1 MSKPI
6 ILIDDEEK
14 FAVML
19 QELLAASGYEADFC
33 LNPEEALI
41 RLKHEN
47 YELVITDYKM
57 PQMDGAQFLGEA
69 RKVNPDLPVIMIS
82 GLMNM
87 PELIKVANIGVTL
100 VLEKPFNTDDLLNY
114 VGRFVH
120 PTASE
125 EVSAMAMDMEASEIS
140 FQQDKVEV
148 TYPTPATCLSDASNE
163 NKRFLESL
171 WNSANAYRHLP
182 IYAQSGAEV
191 RQVAMEV
198 MEWTNSKSDGEVV
211 RIMLSDTDAE
221 ITQTWVMET
230 ENFPGALLVDL
241 RDSEWNEE
249 TRKKLADWVKFI
261 ETSGKDLSM
270 SRILYILPTGARYQ
284 LDDVELADEYKVLFA
299 QDCPVLLSL
308 RERILDTATY
318 IARSLDKE
326 HKASLGEDGVARL
339 LHYPWPGGFM
349 ELQDRLTAIKE
360 RLGAG
365 EKLDDETIRSILID
379 RGGEDIIFESDLD
392 VVAYLKRRQ
401 REYVLLHREAG
412 EELKDTVLRLGIDSD
427 SVSVEDVVEN
437 KQLAFPEV
445 ISNS

>member
-19 QELLAASGYEADFC
+19 QELLKAAGYEADFC
-33 LNPEEALI
+33 LNPEEALE
-41 RLKHEN
+41 RVKEEN

-57 PQMDGAQFLGEA
+57 PQMDGAQFLEEA

-100 VLEKPFNTDDLLNY
+100 VLEKPFNTDDLLKY
-114 VGRFVH
+114 VGRFVR
-120 PTASE
+120 PSASE

-140 FQQDKVEV
+140 FQQESIEV
-148 TYPTPATCLSDASNE
+148 TYPSPANFLSDSSNE
-163 NKRFLESL
+163 NKRFLETL
-171 WNSANAYRHLP
+171 WNAANAYRHLP
-182 IYAQSGAEV
+182 FYAQVGAEV

-198 MEWTNSKSDGEVV
+198 MEWTNREANGEVV

-221 ITQTWVMET
+221 ITQNWVLEA
-230 ENFPGALLVDL
+230 ESFPGALLIDL
-241 RDSEWNEE
+241 RDCQWDDA
-249 TRKKLADWVKFI
+249 TRKKLVDWIQFI

-270 SRILYILPTGARYQ
+270 SRLLYILPTGARFDLEQ
-284 LDDVELADEYKVLFA
+284 LELPDAFKLVFSP
-299 QDCPVLLSL
+299 DCPVLLSL
-308 RERILDTATY
+308 RERVLDTATS
-318 IARSLDKE
+318 IGRELDKE
-326 HKASLGEDGVARL
+326 HKAVLGKNGLARL
-339 LHYPWPGGFM
+339 LHYPWPGGYV
-349 ELQDRLTAIKE
+349 ELLDRLTVIKKRLAQGEQPDDAALRAILAE
-360 RLGAG
+360 RSG
-365 EKLDDETIRSILID
+365 DDSNMEP
-379 RGGEDIIFESDLD
+379 ELD

-401 REYVLLHREAG
+401 REYILLHREAG

-427 SVSVEDVVEN
+427 SVSVEDVLQN

-445 ISNS
+445 VAES